1 MHPMKIRNQ
10 KKFKQNKTR
19 TLRYKRSAIPYMQ
32 TLLNNETE
40 KKPKTD
46 GMLKPLFLVHIISS
60 EL

>member
-1 MHPMKIRNQ
+1 MKKRNQ

-40 KKPKTD
+40 KKRKEAMD
-46 GMLKPLFLVHIISS
+46 LSS
-60 EL
+60 